1 MNGQANLEVMR
12 RTLDAFQ
19 RGDIASL
26 SALISPEAIWHVP
39 GRNPLARDYRG
50 HPEVFGFFGKL
61 MESTGGTFR
70 LEPID
75 MLANERGGIY
85 IDRARA
91 ERAGKSLDV
100 MLILRVAIRDGR
112 ITEGWDC
119 FHQEQLWDSF
129 WE

>member
-12 RTLDAFQ
+12 RTLDAFL
-19 RGDIASL
+19 RGDVASL
-26 SALISPEAIWHVP
+26 SALISPEIIWHVP
-39 GRNPLARDYRG
+39 GRNPLAKDYRG
-50 HPEVFGFFGKL
+50 HAEVFGFFGKL
-61 MESTGGTFR
+61 MEGTGGTFR
-70 LEPID
+70 LESID
-75 MLANERGGIY
+75 MLANERGGVY

-91 ERAGKSLDV
+91 ERAGKSLEV
-100 MLILRVAIRDGR
+100 MLILRVTIRDGC